1 MDEFTQPS
9 RNPGEETPVFWRYIP
24 SPQPAERPKYR
35 LSLLLFLL
43 TFLATLLVGT
53 QLALSFRLSGP
64 TAGGL
69 EFFIAV
75 LEHPLVLVYGLAFAL
90 AIMGILLAHELGHYL
105 ACRYY
110 GISATLP
117 YFIPFPNLIGTM
129 GAFIRIRSHF
139 PQRRALFDVGIA
151 GPLAGF
157 LVAVPT
163 LLLSLPHSKIIQ
175 VDPSAM
181 AISFGEPLIFKLAA
195 WFFQLQ
201 TPPGKDLYI
210 HPVAF
215 AAWVG
220 FFATAL
226 NLLPM
231 GQLDGGHIVYALFGK
246 YHRQISLGF
255 ALVVIPALMFFFW
268 SPWIVWAL
276 IPLLLGIHHPPTL
289 DDGIP
294 LDPARKGIALAGL
307 LVFILCFIPA
317 PIVIH

>member
-9 RNPGEETPVFWRYIP
+9 PGPQEDTPVFWRYTP
-24 SPQPAERPKYR
+24 PTPPVDPPKYK
-35 LSLLLFLL
+35 LSLVLFVL
-43 TFLATLLVGT
+43 TFLSALLVGT
-53 QLALSFRLSGP
+53 QLALSFRL
-64 TAGGL
+64 AEGL
-69 EFFIAV
+69 EFFVALLGHPFV
-75 LEHPLVLVYGLAFAL
+75 LLHGLAFSLAL
-90 AIMGILLAHELGHYL
+90 LGILLAHELGHYL

-117 YFIPFPNLIGTM
+117 YFIPFPNLIGTI
-129 GAFIRIRSHF
+129 GAFIRIRSPF

-157 LVAVPT
+157 LVALPT
-163 LLLSLPHSKIIQ
+163 LWLSLPHSKFIE
-175 VDPSAM
+175 VNPEEM
-181 AISFGEPLIFKLAA
+181 GISFGEPLIFKLAA
-195 WFFQLQ
+195 WFYHIQ
-201 TPPGKDLYI
+201 PPAGHDLFI

-220 FFATAL
+220 CFATAL

-255 ALVVIPALMFFFW
+255 AFGVIPALMFFFW

-276 IPLLLGIHHPPTL
+276 IPLLLGLHHPPTL
-289 DDGIP
+289 EDGIP
-294 LDPARKGIALAGL
+294 LDSRRKWIALAGL